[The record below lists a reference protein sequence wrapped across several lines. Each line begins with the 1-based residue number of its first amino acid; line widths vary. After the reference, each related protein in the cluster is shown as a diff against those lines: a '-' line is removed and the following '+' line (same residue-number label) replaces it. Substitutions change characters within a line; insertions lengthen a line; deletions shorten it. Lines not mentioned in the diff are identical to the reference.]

1 MNEGSKMRKPSLKN
15 QKIYT
20 YAFFSIWVLLSVLI
34 LVESAMPDTMSSS
47 QSDFV
52 GNIFQRF
59 FPDDKFSQETA
70 PISYETNTDDIVF
83 SENGIS
89 QMVIG
94 TTTTY
99 NFKLEYPE
107 LKDNQYKKDS
117 FKIAKI
123 DPNDSFTV
131 DENLINLGSDNY
143 QMNIKTFKESKDLSI
158 SIEFSENLKYELNF
172 DICPR
177 YVPSENVLKSL
188 SMTSVSI
195 GKNESFALDIGF
207 IKNGEIDRL
216 LSPRYYDS
224 SKLAYSSED
233 EEIATI
239 DEEGMICGRGIG
251 KTIVT
256 YGPFTYDVTVSSSDK
271 TLPNDSFTYTQ
282 TGDFLAIGDVD
293 YLEGGQTFTFSFNDE
308 NLDDSFDFELI
319 GENINSSAIL
329 FRKSK
334 NSCLIKGVFEE
345 KKVSLLV
352 KSSFNHSISKTIP
365 LTYGEVKPTGMNGIY
380 VNGAP
385 TYIDEEGKLN
395 VSVPSDKDLTI
406 RGAFLGKNRS
416 VSLTQE
422 NISLSISG
430 RNVTISKN
438 DTLDC
443 SIKFATIGDFE
454 GTITSLSDPNLKLE
468 VKFTTYDSKTNALK
482 EFLTLVRKSIG
493 HFSLFMVEAIF
504 MFLFLYNDI
513 DDKFTLVSAS
523 STVFFNFVIAGFSE
537 LIQYYTPG
545 RTCTWKDVGIDTLG
559 ATFGVAL
566 CLLVVGITALIKYM
580 KKRRQNRTNVI

>member
-1 MNEGSKMRKPSLKN
+1 MNEGNKMRKPSLKN

-20 YAFFSIWVLLSVLI
+20 YVFFSMWVLLSTLI
-34 LVESAMPDTMSSS
+34 LAESAMPDTMSSS

-52 GNIFQRF
+52 GNIFQKF

-70 PISYETNTDDIVF
+70 PISFETSTDDIVF

-89 QMVIG
+89 QIVIG

-107 LKDNQYKKDS
+107 LKDNQYKKDT
-117 FKIAKI
+117 FKITKS

-143 QMNIKTFKESKDLSI
+143 QMSIKTYKESKGLSI

-177 YVPSENVLKSL
+177 YIPSENVLKSL
-188 SMTSVSI
+188 SASSISI
-195 GKNESFALDIGF
+195 GKNESFALDIGLL
-207 IKNGEIDRL
+207 KNGEIDNL
-216 LSPRYYDS
+216 LSPRYYDL
-224 SKLAYSSED
+224 SKLAYSSEN
-233 EEIATI
+233 EEVATI
-239 DEEGMICGRGIG
+239 DEEGMISGKEIG
-251 KTIVT
+251 TTKVT
-256 YGPFTYDVTVSSSDK
+256 YGPFTYDVTVSPSDK
-271 TLPNDSFTYTQ
+271 VSPDSSFTCMQ
-282 TGDFLAIGDVD
+282 TGDFLAIDDVD

-308 NLDDSFDFELI
+308 NFDDSFDFELI

-345 KKVSLLV
+345 KEVSLLV
-352 KSSFNHSISKTIP
+352 KSSLNPSISKTIS
-365 LTYGEVKPTGMNGIY
+365 LAYGEVKPTGMNGIF

-385 TYIDEEGKLN
+385 TYIDGEGKLN
-395 VSVPSDKDLTI
+395 VSVPSEKDLTI
-406 RGAFLGKNRS
+406 RGAFLSKNRS
-416 VSLTQE
+416 VSLAQE
-422 NISLSISG
+422 SINLSISG

-454 GTITSLSDPNLKLE
+454 GTITSLSDPTLKLD

-513 DDKFTLVSAS
+513 DDKFTLVSAG
-523 STVFFNFVIAGFSE
+523 STIFFNFVIAGFSE
-537 LIQYYTPG
+537 LIQYFTPG

-559 ATFGVAL
+559 ATFGVVL
-566 CLLVVGITALIKYM
+566 CLLIVGVITLIKYL
-580 KKRRQNRTNVI
+580 KKRKVKQN